1 MGGVAVVAVIVL
13 ILLFKAI
20 WRVAEP
26 NEALIISG
34 LGAHTKN
41 ELADSLGFKIV
52 TGKGTAVLPGF
63 QTARRLRLD
72 SRATNLQVNCVTQ
85 QGIPV
90 QVRGV
95 IIYKVGDDFT
105 SIANAARRFL
115 DQQDSMNGAIHE
127 LFTGHLRSIIGN
139 LTVEDLILNRE
150 RLTSETRSS
159 AADEM
164 SKLGLVV
171 DSLQIQEIE
180 DETGY
185 ITNLGKPHAAKI
197 AAAARIAEA
206 QRDQEATE
214 AEQVAA
220 AKKASAIRESQIQQA
235 GYQAEVD
242 QASAKARQAGP
253 LSEATAR
260 QEVVVQE
267 TRAAELEAQLAE
279 QRLQSQVRKPA
290 DAKAYE
296 TVTLSQAERDARIA
310 QAEAEARETELRA
323 TAQASQVKQAAVA
336 DAESVRVRGEAAAA
350 ATKATGLGEAEAA
363 KARGLAEAEA
373 ARAKGLA
380 EAEAAKAKGLAEAD
394 AIRAR
399 SEALRENQE
408 AVIAQQLAENWP
420 QIVEAGAKA
429 FGNVDHMVVLNGAQ
443 GIEEM
448 LAKALTLGGTGLGLA
463 RSLLAGGTP
472 PRQVTARASTA
483 PSPPRR
489 TPSTPPPDRA
499 RVRPRHPDGDERLV
513 QGEPIRR
520 RDRPDPRSGRRP
532 CGSAV
537 QPRVRSWRPTTR
549 SSSSRS

>member
-1 MGGVAVVAVIVL
+1 MSPELYLAGGGIIVAAIVL
-13 ILLFKAI
+13 ILLFKAV

-34 LGAHTKN
+34 LAARRRTDGV
-41 ELADSLGFKIV
+41 DSLGFKII
-52 TGKGTAVLPGF
+52 TGKGAAVLPGF
-63 QTARRLRLD
+63 QAARRLRLD
-72 SRATNLQVNCVTQ
+72 TRAANLQVSCVTQ

-90 QVRGV
+90 HIRGV
-95 IIYKVGDDFT
+95 VIYKVGDDLS

-115 DQQDSMNGAIHE
+115 DQQDFMTSAIHE

-139 LTVEDLILNRE
+139 LTIEDLILNRE
-150 RLTSETRSS
+150 RLTSETRAS

-164 SKLGLVV
+164 SKLGLIV
-171 DSLQIQEIE
+171 DSLQIQEID

-185 ITNLGKPHAAKI
+185 IVNLGKPHAAKV
-197 AAAARIAEA
+197 ASTARIAQA

-214 AEQVAA
+214 AEQIAA
-220 AKKASAIRESQIQQA
+220 ANMAAARRDSQIKEASYRAEIDRAQA
-235 GYQAEVD
+235 T
-242 QASAKARQAGP
+242 ARQAGP

-323 TAQASQVKQAAVA
+323 AAQASQVKLAAA
-336 DAESVRVRGEAAAA
+336 AEAESVRLRGEAAGA
-350 ATKATGLGEAEAA
+350 ATKIAGEAEAQAAQARGLAGAAAA
-363 KARGLAEAEA
+363 KALGLAEAEA
-373 ARAKGLA
+373 SQAKGLA
-380 EAEAAKAKGLAEAD
+380 EAQ

-399 SEALRENQE
+399 AQALKENQE
-408 AVIAQQLAENWP
+408 AVIAQQLAEHWP
-420 QIVEAGAKA
+420 EIVEAGAKA

-443 GIEEM
+443 GVEEL

-463 RSLLAGGTP
+463 RALLNGGTP
-472 PRQVTARASTA
+472 NGV
-483 PSPPRR
+483 
-489 TPSTPPPDRA
+489 
-499 RVRPRHPDGDERLV
+499 
-513 QGEPIRR
+513 EPEVIRK
-520 RDRPDPRSGRRP
+520 
-532 CGSAV
+532 
-537 QPRVRSWRPTTR
+537 TTE
-549 SSSSRS
+549 SRE

>member
-1 MGGVAVVAVIVL
+1 MSTEILVVGGVAVVAVIVL

-95 IIYKVGDDFT
+95 IIYKVGDDFS

-373 ARAKGLA
+373 AKAKGLA
-380 EAEAAKAKGLAEAD
+380 EAEAAKAKGLAEAE

-472 PRQVTARASTA
+472 AAAGDGASVNGA
-483 PSPPRR
+483 EPP
-489 TPSTPPPDRA
+489 TKNAIDAAS
-499 RVRPRHPDGDERLV
+499 
-513 QGEPIRR
+513 
-520 RDRPDPRSGRRP
+520 
-532 CGSAV
+532 
-537 QPRVRSWRPTTR
+537 
-549 SSSSRS
+549 

>member
-1 MGGVAVVAVIVL
+1 MPTEYFVIGGVVIVAL
-13 ILLFKAI
+13 SVIVLLFKAI

-34 LGAHTKN
+34 LGARGRS
-41 ELADSLGFKIV
+41 EEADSLGFKII
-52 TGKGTAVLPGF
+52 TGKGTSVLPGF

-72 SRATNLQVNCVTQ
+72 SRAANLQVSCVTQ

-90 QVRGV
+90 VVRGV
-95 IIYKVGDDFT
+95 VIYKVGDDLH
-105 SIANAARRFL
+105 SIANSARRFL

-150 RLTSETRSS
+150 RLTGETRAS

-164 SKLGLVV
+164 IKLGLIV

-185 ITNLGKPHAAKI
+185 ITNLGKPHAARI
-197 AAAARIAEA
+197 AASARIAEA

-220 AKKASAIRESQIQQA
+220 ANKAAAWRDSQIKQA
-235 GYQAEVD
+235 AYQAEID
-242 QASAKARQAGP
+242 EALARSRQAGP
-253 LSEATAR
+253 LSEASAR

-267 TRAAELEAQLAE
+267 TRAAELEAALAE
-279 QRLQSQVRKPA
+279 QRLQAQVRKPA
-290 DAKAYE
+290 DARAYE
-296 TVTLSQAERDARIA
+296 TVTASQAERDARIA

-323 TAQASQVKQAAVA
+323 AAQASQVKQAAA
-336 DAESVRVRGEAAAA
+336 AEAESVRLRGLAAAD
-350 ATKATGLGEAEAA
+350 ATKATGLAAAEAS
-363 KARGLAEAEA
+363 
-373 ARAKGLA
+373 RAQGLA

-399 SEALRENQE
+399 SEALADNQE

-420 QIVEAGAKA
+420 QIVEAGAKS

-443 GIEEM
+443 GVEEM
-448 LAKALTLGGTGLGLA
+448 LAKALTLGGTGLGLV
-463 RSLLAGGTP
+463 RSLLSGATP
-472 PRQVTARASTA
+472 GA
-483 PSPPRR
+483 
-489 TPSTPPPDRA
+489 
-499 RVRPRHPDGDERLV
+499 
-513 QGEPIRR
+513 
-520 RDRPDPRSGRRP
+520 
-532 CGSAV
+532 SAV
-537 QPRVRSWRPTTR
+537 PAVPAVPAGDTAGETPGRSADRVS
-549 SSSSRS
+549 

>member
-1 MGGVAVVAVIVL
+1 MPTEFLVLAGAVIVAL
-13 ILLFKAI
+13 VIVTMLFKAV

-34 LGAHTKN
+34 LGARSRN

-72 SRATNLQVNCVTQ
+72 SRATNLQVSCVTQ

-90 QVRGV
+90 HVRGV
-95 IIYKVGDDFT
+95 VIYKVGDDFA

-150 RLTSETRSS
+150 RLTSEVRGS

-220 AKKASAIRESQIQQA
+220 AKKAAAIRESQIQQA

-242 QASAKARQAGP
+242 QAAAKARQAGP
-253 LSEATAR
+253 LSDATAR

-323 TAQASQVKQAAVA
+323 AAQASQVKQAAA
-336 DAESVRVRGEAAAA
+336 AEAESVRLRGEAAAA
-350 ATKATGLGEAEAA
+350 ATQSTGLAEAESARARGLAEAEAA

-373 ARAKGLA
+373 
-380 EAEAAKAKGLAEAD
+380 
-394 AIRAR
+394 IRAR
-399 SEALRENQE
+399 SEALAENQE

-420 QIVEAGAKA
+420 QIVEAGSKA

-463 RSLLAGGTP
+463 RSLLANGTP
-472 PRQVTARASTA
+472 AGLNGAV
-483 PSPPRR
+483 PPA
-489 TPSTPPPDRA
+489 TPPATKPVD
-499 RVRPRHPDGDERLV
+499 
-513 QGEPIRR
+513 
-520 RDRPDPRSGRRP
+520 
-532 CGSAV
+532 SA
-537 QPRVRSWRPTTR
+537 S
-549 SSSSRS
+549 

>member
-1 MGGVAVVAVIVL
+1 MSPEILVVGGVAIVALIVL

-242 QASAKARQAGP
+242 QAAAKARQAGP

-310 QAEAEARETELRA
+310 QAEAEAKETELRA
-323 TAQASQVKQAAVA
+323 AAQASQVKQAAAA

-380 EAEAAKAKGLAEAD
+380 EAEAAKAKGLAEAE

-420 QIVEAGAKA
+420 QIVEAGSKA

-472 PRQVTARASTA
+472 AAATKDGASVNGA
-483 PSPPRR
+483 
-489 TPSTPPPDRA
+489 
-499 RVRPRHPDGDERLV
+499 E
-513 QGEPIRR
+513 
-520 RDRPDPRSGRRP
+520 
-532 CGSAV
+532 
-537 QPRVRSWRPTTR
+537 PTTKNAIDAA
-549 SSSSRS
+549 S

>member
-1 MGGVAVVAVIVL
+1 MSPEILVVGGVAVVAFIVL

-242 QASAKARQAGP
+242 QAAAKARQAGP

-323 TAQASQVKQAAVA
+323 AAQASQVKQAAAA
-336 DAESVRVRGEAAAA
+336 DAESVRVRGEAAAS

-420 QIVEAGAKA
+420 QIVEAGSKA

-463 RSLLAGGTP
+463 RSLLAGGSAPADSGASVNGAEP
-472 PRQVTARASTA
+472 PAARNAI
-483 PSPPRR
+483 
-489 TPSTPPPDRA
+489 D
-499 RVRPRHPDGDERLV
+499 
-513 QGEPIRR
+513 
-520 RDRPDPRSGRRP
+520 
-532 CGSAV
+532 
-537 QPRVRSWRPTTR
+537 TT
-549 SSSSRS
+549 S

>member
-1 MGGVAVVAVIVL
+1 MSPELLLLGGGILVAVIVL
-13 ILLFKAI
+13 TLLFKAV

-34 LGAHTKN
+34 LGARRRG
-41 ELADSLGFKIV
+41 EGPDSLGFKII

-72 SRATNLQVNCVTQ
+72 TRAANLQVSCVTQ

-90 QVRGV
+90 HIRGV
-95 IIYKVGDDFT
+95 VIYKVGDDLS

-115 DQQDSMNGAIHE
+115 DQQDFMTGAIHE

-150 RLTSETRSS
+150 RLTSETRAS

-164 SKLGLVV
+164 SKLGLIV
-171 DSLQIQEIE
+171 DSLQIQEID

-185 ITNLGKPHAAKI
+185 IVNLGKPHAAKV
-197 AAAARIAEA
+197 ASVARIAEA

-214 AEQVAA
+214 AEQAA
-220 AKKASAIRESQIQQA
+220 AARKAAAVRESKIKQA
-235 GYQAEVD
+235 GYQAEMD
-242 QASAKARQAGP
+242 QAAARARQAGP

-267 TRAAELEAQLAE
+267 TRAAELEAQLSE

-323 TAQASQVKQAAVA
+323 VAQASQVKQAAA
-336 DAESVRVRGEAAAA
+336 AEAESVRLRGEAAGA
-350 ATKATGLGEAEAA
+350 ATKVAGEAEAQAA
-363 KARGLAEAEA
+363 KARGLAHAEA
-373 ARAKGLA
+373 AKALGLAEAAAAQAKGLA
-380 EAEAAKAKGLAEAD
+380 EAQ
-394 AIRAR
+394 AISARAQ
-399 SEALRENQE
+399 ALKDNQE
-408 AVIAQQLAENWP
+408 AVIAQQLAERWP
-420 QIVEAGAKA
+420 EVVEAGAKA

-443 GIEEM
+443 GVEEM

-463 RSLLAGGTP
+463 RALLNGA
-472 PRQVTARASTA
+472 A
-483 PSPPRR
+483 PNGS
-489 TPSTPPPDRA
+489 
-499 RVRPRHPDGDERLV
+499 
-513 QGEPIRR
+513 EPES
-520 RDRPDPRSGRRP
+520 SGK
-532 CGSAV
+532 A
-537 QPRVRSWRPTTR
+537 Q
-549 SSSSRS
+549 

>member
-1 MGGVAVVAVIVL
+1 MSPEILVVGGVAVVALIVL

-242 QASAKARQAGP
+242 QAAAKARQAGP

-310 QAEAEARETELRA
+310 QAEAEAKETELRA
-323 TAQASQVKQAAVA
+323 AAQASQVKQAAAA

-363 KARGLAEAEA
+363 KAKGLAEAEA
-373 ARAKGLA
+373 AKAKGLA
-380 EAEAAKAKGLAEAD
+380 EAEAAKAKGLAEAE

-420 QIVEAGAKA
+420 QIVEAGSKA

-472 PRQVTARASTA
+472 AAA
-483 PSPPRR
+483 K
-489 TPSTPPPDRA
+489 
-499 RVRPRHPDGDERLV
+499 DGTSVNGAE
-513 QGEPIRR
+513 
-520 RDRPDPRSGRRP
+520 
-532 CGSAV
+532 
-537 QPRVRSWRPTTR
+537 PTTKNAIDAA
-549 SSSSRS
+549 S

>member
-1 MGGVAVVAVIVL
+1 MSPEFFIAGGGILVAVVVI
-13 ILLFKAI
+13 ILLFKAV

-34 LGAHTKN
+34 LGARRRGDA
-41 ELADSLGFKIV
+41 LDSLGFKII

-72 SRATNLQVNCVTQ
+72 TRSANLQVSCVTQ

-90 QVRGV
+90 HIRGV
-95 IIYKVGDDFT
+95 VIYKVGDDLT

-115 DQQDSMNGAIHE
+115 DQQDFMTGAIHE
-127 LFTGHLRSIIGN
+127 LFTGHLRSIIGG

-150 RLTSETRSS
+150 RLTSETRAS

-164 SKLGLVV
+164 SKLGLIV
-171 DSLQIQEIE
+171 DSLQIQEID

-185 ITNLGKPHAAKI
+185 IANLGKPHAAKI
-197 AAAARIAEA
+197 AASARIAEA

-220 AKKASAIRESQIQQA
+220 ANKAAAWRDAQIKQA
-235 GYQAEVD
+235 SYQAEID
-242 QASAKARQAGP
+242 RAQATSRQAGP
-253 LSEATAR
+253 LSEASAR

-267 TRAAELEAQLAE
+267 TRAAELEAQLSE

-323 TAQASQVKQAAVA
+323 VAQASQVKQAAAA
-336 DAESVRVRGEAAAA
+336 DAESVRLRGEAAGS
-350 ATKATGLGEAEAA
+350 ATRVAGEAEAAAA
-363 KARGLAEAEA
+363 KARGLAQAEA
-373 ARAKGLA
+373 ARALGLAEAEAEQAKGLA
-380 EAEAAKAKGLAEAD
+380 EAA

-399 SEALRENQE
+399 AEALADNQE
-408 AVIAQQLAENWP
+408 AVIAQQLAERWP
-420 QIVEAGAKA
+420 EVVQAGAQA

-443 GIEEM
+443 GVEEL

-463 RSLLAGGTP
+463 RAILNGATPNGTEEKP
-472 PRQVTARASTA
+472 QKPVK
-483 PSPPRR
+483 P
-489 TPSTPPPDRA
+489 
-499 RVRPRHPDGDERLV
+499 
-513 QGEPIRR
+513 
-520 RDRPDPRSGRRP
+520 
-532 CGSAV
+532 
-537 QPRVRSWRPTTR
+537 
-549 SSSSRS
+549 